1 LVLDKVTIMALVRK
15 SGQQQPSL
23 ENASAGH
30 EGDSE
35 AVSPKPFQS
44 LVEEL
49 SHGDPETRR
58 WAAMDL
64 ARHDAADILGNA
76 FPWETDAS
84 VREAMITSLASLA
97 NDTAAGHLAS
107 GLRSE
112 SASVRNEC
120 IDALRSMPKQCES
133 VIPVLMLDPDSDL
146 RILAVNIL
154 ETLQHPSVEPWLIE
168 ILEHDPEVNVC
179 GAALDVLTEVGT
191 VQSLPAIDAV
201 VERFFDEPFIEFGA
215 SLARDRIRGEHT

>member
-1 LVLDKVTIMALVRK
+1 MGLVRK
-15 SGQQQPSL
+15 SEQNNNSLEQPSMGAEVEARAVSSKPFERL
-23 ENASAGH
+23 VEDLAH
-30 EGDSE
+30 GDS
-35 AVSPKPFQS
+35 
-44 LVEEL
+44 
-49 SHGDPETRR
+49 ETRR

-64 ARHDAADILGNA
+64 ANHDAADILGNA
-76 FPWETDAS
+76 LLRENEAA

-97 NDTAAGHLAS
+97 NDSAAEHLVS

-112 SASVRNEC
+112 NASVRNEC
-120 IDALRSMPKQCES
+120 IDALRAMPSQCER
-133 VIPVLMLDPDSDL
+133 VIPALMVDPDSDL
-146 RILAVNIL
+146 RIFAVNIL

-191 VQSLPAIDAV
+191 AQALPAIDAV

-215 SLARDRIRGEHT
+215 NLARDRIRGEHT